1 LRGSIHARHL
11 ICRSCGAVFCR
22 FAGISQKPATG
33 FENTR
38 WVMDF
43 IIAGLAAVA
52 LFFYLL
58 YALLKPER
66 F

>member
-1 LRGSIHARHL
+1 MSELQ
-11 ICRSCGAVFCR
+11 FC
-22 FAGISQKPATG
+22 FSPLAGISQKPATG

-38 WVMDF
+38 WDMDF

-58 YALLKPER
+58 YALLKPEQ